1 MHMNLLGKWLEN
13 KIYHKEISDYIANI
27 LKVKTIAI
35 YGAGKLGELV
45 YDDLLEHQLEI
56 KYFIDR
62 NADSL
67 YYGIDDMTI
76 YNLKEVRSA
85 DPVDLIIV
93 TPYQSFEN
101 IKKDLERILI
111 FLPKII
117 SIEEIVAS
125 TE

>member
-1 MHMNLLGKWLEN
+1 MNLLEQWLEN
-13 KIYHKEISDYIANI
+13 KIYHKEIADYIVKI

-35 YGAGKLGELV
+35 YGAGKIGELI

-56 KYFIDR
+56 KYFIDK

-76 YNLKEVRSA
+76 YNLKEVRRA

-101 IKKDLERILI
+101 IKKDLERILS

-117 SIEEIVAS
+117 SIEEIVAR